1 MESMTDATA
10 PDTTVLVAAADQ
22 PYAPTVCQALRASES
37 IDVRLVG
44 TAESSG
50 DLDADVDTFSPT
62 VSADHEDFVSE
73 LVDVGHDESVDAVF
87 PLGRPARRA
96 VARAR
101 PIFQDLRMTPVVA
114 PLDGVLT
121 AADAQECL
129 DALTHRQLAP
139 VPDFARV
146 TGADELLG
154 GARALGYP
162 DRSVVVRLS
171 GGRRI
176 ALDPD
181 GVDRTT
187 IRNAADASI
196 DDPPGEPL
204 TLQAAATLVRTA
216 EDSPRIQVTEALPG
230 PRHAVD
236 AVVRDGDLLA
246 AVPQTV
252 SRTTEGNVVRHTEPN
267 ESLVETTAAIADEL
281 DLEYNVVARFGT
293 DPDGTRRLVGV
304 VPGLDASVRLSV
316 EAGVNT
322 PAVALAAATGHD
334 QTAPDPMTPITLRV
348 DERRDPRPLAT
359 RH

>member
-1 MESMTDATA
+1 MIDATDS
-10 PDTTVLVAAADQ
+10 DTTVLVAAADE
-22 PYAPTVCQALRASES
+22 PYAPTVCQALRASEHT
-37 IDVRLVG
+37 DVRLVG

-50 DLDADVDTFSPT
+50 GVYADLDTFTPT
-62 VSADHEDFVSE
+62 VPADHEDLVSE
-73 LVDVGHDESVDAVF
+73 LVEVAHEESVDAVF

-101 PIFQDLRMTPVVA
+101 PIFEDLRITPVVA

-121 AADAQECL
+121 AADAQQCL
-129 DALTHRQLAP
+129 DALTTRQLAP
-139 VPDFARV
+139 VPDFAQV
-146 TGADELLG
+146 TDADELLG

-162 DRSVVVRLS
+162 ERSVVVRLS

-181 GVDRTT
+181 GLDRTAVDDLPDVT
-187 IRNAADASI
+187 I
-196 DDPPGEPL
+196 DDLPDEPL
-204 TLQAAATLVRTA
+204 RLQTVAAVLRATTDTR
-216 EDSPRIQVTEALPG
+216 RMQVTEALPG

-252 SRTTEGNVVRHTEPN
+252 SQTSEGNVVRHTEPD
-267 ESLVETTAAIADEL
+267 EALLETTAAIADEL

-293 DPDGTRRLVGV
+293 GPDGTRRLVGV
-304 VPGLDASVRLSV
+304 VPGLDASVRLSL

-322 PAVALAAATGHD
+322 PGVALAAASGRGP
-334 QTAPDPMTPITLRV
+334 TAPDPMTSVTLRV
-348 DERRDPRPLAT
+348 DETNHSPSVAT
-359 RH
+359 QR